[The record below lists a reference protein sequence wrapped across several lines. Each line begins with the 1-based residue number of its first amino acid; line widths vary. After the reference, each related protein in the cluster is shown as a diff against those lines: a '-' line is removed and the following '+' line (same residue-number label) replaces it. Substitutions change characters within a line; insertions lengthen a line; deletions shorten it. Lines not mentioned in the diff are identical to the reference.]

1 LLDLFLKKIVK
12 NFPNFQNFE
21 CKLTAFQKTGPV
33 SAVGKPTGFRLFF
46 NHGQQ
51 SAVYK
56 KGTASAL
63 RLLFVLTETN
73 RKENKATL
81 VREAGG
87 RNGDSDG
94 RGAAGAYRASLR
106 RGGAVDEP
114 SVVRLKAGA
123 VRPYMNGTGPP
134 PDTCCGP
141 LKDAVKNEL
150 PCLCA
155 LYASPEIFKA
165 FNINISDAL
174 RLSKR
179 CGVSDTTAACAGN
192 FSICLQLI
200 LFFPFEV
207 RL

>member
-1 LLDLFLKKIVK
+1 LLQNL
-12 NFPNFQNFE
+12 PNFQNFE
-21 CKLTAFQKTGPV
+21 CKLTAFWKTGPV
-33 SAVGKPTGFRLFF
+33 SAVGKPTGFRLLF
-46 NHGQQ
+46 NPW
-51 SAVYK
+51 SAVSSLEK
-56 KGTASAL
+56 KAPPFGSAL
-63 RLLFVLTETN
+63 RLLFVPTETN
-73 RKENKATL
+73 RKENKVAV
-81 VREAGG
+81 VREVGG
-87 RNGDSDG
+87 RNGDADG

-192 FSICLQLI
+192 FSICLQLV